1 MKNFCIGTLTHSAE
15 NRDKY
20 FVDTVNSFL
29 ENTIVPEGVNW
40 FIYFNGE
47 YDSPVISSIRK
58 MVDKWSHLVNFHLFC
73 EGKNLGVGP
82 GINKLNEYLKLYE
95 YSLFLEGDW
104 ITLPESI
111 SGHDKNWLMNCL
123 ELLKTDNEVD
133 QIQLRR
139 FQHDVDDRQFGYGYW
154 IKQPNIKKETD
165 KFLFLNKRDYGNN
178 PTIRRNQK
186 HFDVGIFPLKEY
198 YDENGEPTELKGNPY
213 WGQAEI
219 QASTL
224 GEQLGSVSLK
234 FGNFV
239 HCDHWEYGTNFQE
252 AIKSIKGCGYKTNSV
267 VNCKY
272 GFLFPREEFCLGC
285 RKSKDFTDLEAHNS
299 FFEQQ
304 IHTAFWARKSKE
316 DIKERILTNEDT
328 PPVNIN
334 DYIDIAY
341 KQHTDYES

>member
-1 MKNFCIGTLTHSAE
+1 MKNFCIGTLTHPAE

-20 FVDTVNSFL
+20 LEDTINSFL
-29 ENTIVPEGVNW
+29 ENTELPYCKW
-40 FIYFNGE
+40 YIYINGPSDE
-47 YDSPVISSIRK
+47 IFDVCDR
-58 MVDKWSHLVNFHLFC
+58 MRTKWKNKVEIIPIQANV
-73 EGKNLGVGP
+73 NLGVGA
-82 GINKLNEYLKLYE
+82 GINRLNFYLQLFE

-111 SGHDKNWLMNCL
+111 SGYDKNWLMDCL
-123 ELLKTDNEVD
+123 ELLENDNEVD

-154 IKQPNIKKETD
+154 IKQSNIKKETD

-198 YDENGEPTELKGNPY
+198 YDENGEPMELKGNPY

-219 QASTL
+219 QAASL
-224 GEQLGSVSLK
+224 GEQLGSATLK

-239 HCDHWEYGTNFQE
+239 HCDHWQYGTDFE
-252 AIKSIKGCGYKTNSV
+252 TAIKNIKGCGHKTNSI

-272 GFLFPREEFCLGC
+272 GFLYPREEFCLGC
-285 RKSKDFTDLEAHNS
+285 RKSKDFTDLEAHNT

-304 IHTAFWARKSKE
+304 IHTAFWARKSNE
-316 DIKERILTNEDT
+316 EIKQRVLTNEDT
-328 PPVNIN
+328 PPVDI
-334 DYIDIAY
+334 DKYIDIAY